1 MHVILTHENAD
12 FDAIASLLGA
22 HKLYPEALPVLPDR
36 INANAAAFINLY
48 KSALPFVTR
57 KQWRRRKIDQVT
69 LVDTQ
74 KAPSLRGVTDKTQT
88 LIIDHHPLTI
98 ELRPE
103 DSFYGEVT
111 GATVTLIVE
120 RIAAREML
128 LSTLEAT
135 LLALGLYE
143 DTGSFTYGRTTV
155 RDFHAGAWLMRQ
167 GADLDTVRR
176 FLDVPLTDEQ
186 HELFEVLL
194 RNTEHRTVAGYT
206 VSVATA
212 HVDTYIAEISRV
224 AHRIGATLEPAALF
238 ILVQTPKGTHLICR
252 SSTDDI
258 DVSEIAKT
266 FHGGGHKRAAAA
278 TIGEGDLEA
287 LIATLWEVIERVALP
302 AVRVSQL
309 MSHGV
314 QTVNAQSRVREV
326 VQQLRRIGHEGYPVV
341 ENGQLVGL
349 LTRRDAD
356 RASEHG
362 LGDLLVRD
370 IMQTGT
376 SALTPDD
383 SIYALEQ
390 AMLQSGWGQIPVMGS
405 NQRLIGIVTRTDLI
419 KHWAQTHPQHVEVTP
434 RIDVSQIQQVLGEN
448 AAQLILAVGEL
459 AQTRGQ
465 EVYMVGG
472 CVRDL
477 LLRRR
482 NLDIDFV
489 VEGDAI
495 RFAEAVAATY
505 GGDTSSFRPFGTAKW
520 SPDDSTHARLGL
532 KHNDTPE
539 HIDFAS
545 ARNEFYEHPTALP
558 TVYSG
563 SIKLDL
569 QRRDFTINALA
580 VQISPGFG
588 RILDYYG
595 GLRDLEAMHL
605 RVLHSLSFIDDPTRI
620 LRAVRFE
627 QRLKFEI
634 EPRTEALIP
643 PALAMLGRITGERV
657 RNELNLLLNEP
668 LPEEGFLSLAK
679 RGALKAIHP
688 ALRFDENTA
697 DLFRRARAIDVPEG
711 CIVVIPDIYWH
722 LLAISLTPEE
732 ADSMCERLRI
742 PRALQTSVP
751 QTARL
756 SDELRRLIDSLAS
769 PSLITRTLE
778 TYAVDA
784 LLAHF
789 IRAEPESPER
799 IMIAGFLSTW
809 RHVKPTID
817 GHRLI
822 ELGLKP
828 GPCFREIL
836 DRLRAARLDGE
847 IRDDE
852 SEWALLQTWLKSGI
866 CDDDIQ

>member
-36 INANAAAFINLY
+36 INANANAFINLY
-48 KSALPFVTR
+48 RNALPFVTR
-57 KQWRRRKIDQVT
+57 KQWRRRKIEQVT

-74 KAPSLRGVTDKTQT
+74 RAPSLKGISADTRTHV
-88 LIIDHHPLTI
+88 IDHHPLTI
-98 ELRPE
+98 EMQPDDTFE
-103 DSFYGEVT
+103 GDVT
-111 GATVTLIVE
+111 GATVTLLVE
-120 RIAAREML
+120 QIAAREIL

-143 DTGSFTYGRTTV
+143 DTGSFTYGRTTA
-155 RDFHAGAWLMRQ
+155 RDFQAGAWLVKH

-176 FLDVPLTDEQ
+176 FLDVPLSDEQ
-186 HELFEVLL
+186 HALYETLM
-194 RNTEHRTVAGYT
+194 RSTEHRQIAGYT
-206 VSVATA
+206 VAVATA
-212 HVDTYIAEISRV
+212 SVDTYISEISRV
-224 AHRIGATLEPAALF
+224 AHRISNTLEPAALF
-238 ILVQTPKGTHLICR
+238 LLVATPKGTHLICR

-258 DVSEIAKT
+258 DVSEIAKA

-278 TIGEGDLEA
+278 TIGTGTLADLTA
-287 LIATLWEVIERVALP
+287 SLWEMIQRVAQP

-314 QTVNAQSRVREV
+314 QTVNAQSHVREV

-362 LGDLLVRD
+362 LGDLLVHD

-376 SALTPDD
+376 TALTPDD
-383 SIYALEQ
+383 SIYQLEQ
-390 AMLQSGWGQIPVMGS
+390 MMLQSGWGQIPVRDS

-419 KHWAQTHPQHVEVTP
+419 KHWAQTHPPHAEIIP
-434 RIDVSQIQQVLGEN
+434 RVDVALVQRVLGAN
-448 AAQLILAVGEL
+448 AAQMIRAVGEL
-459 AQTRGQ
+459 AQDRGQ

-477 LLRRR
+477 LLHRR

-489 VEGDAI
+489 VEGDAV
-495 RFAEAVAATY
+495 RFAEAIRTAL
-505 GGDTSSFRPFGTAKW
+505 GGSVSSFRPFGTAKW
-520 SPDDSTHARLGL
+520 FPDEITHKRLGL
-532 KHNDTPE
+532 KYNGTPE

-580 VQISPGFG
+580 VQVSPSFG

-595 GLRDLEAMHL
+595 GLSDLELKHL

-620 LRAVRFE
+620 VRAVRFE
-627 QRLKFEI
+627 QRLQFEI

-643 PALAMLGRITGERV
+643 PALPMLGRITGERV
-657 RNELNLLLNEP
+657 RNELTLLLNERH
-668 LPEEGFLSLAK
+668 PEDGFLSLAK
-679 RGALKAIHP
+679 RGALSAIHP
-688 ALRFDENTA
+688 ALHFDERA
-697 DLFRRARAIDVPEG
+697 AELFRRARETSPPDDLSI
-711 CIVVIPDIYWH
+711 IFPDIYWH
-722 LLAISLTPEE
+722 LLALSMMPGE
-732 ADSMCERLRI
+732 AESMCERLRV
-742 PRALQTSVP
+742 PRPMQVSIP

-756 SDELRRLIDSLAS
+756 GSDLKRLLDDDAP
-769 PSLITRTLE
+769 PSAMTRGLE
-778 TYAVDA
+778 TYEVNA
-784 LLAHF
+784 LLAHY
-789 IRAEPESPER
+789 IRAEDESPEHAA
-799 IMIAGFLSTW
+799 IAHFLSTW
-809 RHVKPTID
+809 RHIKPTID
-817 GHRLI
+817 GHRLQAM
-822 ELGLKP
+822 GLQP
-828 GPCFREIL
+828 GPCFKEIL
-836 DRLRAARLDGE
+836 DRLRTARLDDK
-847 IRDDE
+847 INTDE
-852 SEWALLQTWLKSGI
+852 DETLLLQTLIGDGI
-866 CDDDIQ
+866 CDDDV